1 MSDDRQSAKEGL
13 LGKARR
19 LAEKALI
26 YARSDEANAKLA
38 EVKKKAVEVG
48 GVTADGTRSLA
59 KKASQV
65 ASHAKEKAEAFARS
79 EQAEEIRVSTKGL
92 WERSKVIKIRGVPW
106 MESPIAIGLVLV
118 LFFPLGLWLVWR
130 QPAWSKAK
138 KMIWTGGWAG
148 LLVLGLA
155 ERGRENQPEQALPR
169 VNNGSLVPLIE
180 LGTTNTSATSPLTV
194 PWNKGDRG
202 FLAGPP
208 LRTFDSVVTYLAEED
223 GWDEMIAAEKSG
235 DLERLATLCGEHKMF
250 QAPWGSQVE
259 ILSASDTKFWVRTKN
274 REEGFIQ
281 PAFVSQTPPEIQ
293 RAPRTFYKAAMHVP
307 SDTKLLTEDY
317 YPHRNGFEKN
327 FLSEILMPGDLM
339 TRNWSTETQGP
350 GGMIESKNVK
360 TTVVN
365 EDGQERV
372 LEKTLPQP
380 KFPDQYRVS
389 EGFVEIGD
397 HLNNE
402 KAITWHRVL
411 KIGAKKGESWKQAL
425 SKSLEHEYTVLDFTT
440 YGSGPNPE
448 SCAVIERKLW
458 FRKPNGL
465 VMQGITQYD
474 YVRGIGI
481 THSVTNMKIGD
492 QPMRTTATTKL
503 LMSRMVSQ

>member
-1 MSDDRQSAKEGL
+1 
-13 LGKARR
+13 
-19 LAEKALI
+19 
-26 YARSDEANAKLA
+26 
-38 EVKKKAVEVG
+38 
-48 GVTADGTRSLA
+48 
-59 KKASQV
+59 
-65 ASHAKEKAEAFARS
+65 
-79 EQAEEIRVSTKGL
+79 
-92 WERSKVIKIRGVPW
+92 
-106 MESPIAIGLVLV
+106 
-118 LFFPLGLWLVWR
+118 
-130 QPAWSKAK
+130 
-138 KMIWTGGWAG
+138 
-148 LLVLGLA
+148 
-155 ERGRENQPEQALPR
+155 
-169 VNNGSLVPLIE
+169 
-180 LGTTNTSATSPLTV
+180 
-194 PWNKGDRG
+194 
-202 FLAGPP
+202 
-208 LRTFDSVVTYLAEED
+208 
-223 GWDEMIAAEKSG
+223 
-235 DLERLATLCGEHKMF
+235 
-250 QAPWGSQVE
+250 
-259 ILSASDTKFWVRTKN
+259 
-274 REEGFIQ
+274 
-281 PAFVSQTPPEIQ
+281 
-293 RAPRTFYKAAMHVP
+293 
-307 SDTKLLTEDY
+307 
-317 YPHRNGFEKN
+317 
-327 FLSEILMPGDLM
+327 
-339 TRNWSTETQGP
+339 
-350 GGMIESKNVK
+350 MIESKNVK